1 MIQLYLDQTIK
12 RPALSL
18 DSEMGPINCLV
29 DTGAIMSVWCL
40 PLFLFKKCYPDAE
53 KTSFRTTVSGFG
65 GMSYKKRDIWR
76 IPEFILED
84 EGGSGQYVIR
94 NMLIALVDDTQVA
107 SFNMILSTQ
116 VFHGSAFAIFD
127 KADDKRL
134 EIYSE
139 YDRPVVC
146 VPGETVDRSML
157 DEKAIGMLVRGILE
171 DCMDTL
177 RCP

>member
-116 VFHGSAFAIFD
+116 VFHGSAFAVWRFIRNTTDRLYAFPE
-127 KADDKRL
+127 KPLTEVCLMKRQ
-134 EIYSE
+134 
-139 YDRPVVC
+139 
-146 VPGETVDRSML
+146 
-157 DEKAIGMLVRGILE
+157 
-171 DCMDTL
+171 
-177 RCP
+177 